1 MPYSEESRPLAYDD
15 TVYPLPKRNV
25 TYPRSA
31 SDRPNVS
38 ATDGHVTPG
47 TETDMPNTTKPNAK
61 TKKRRFWRV
70 TSRHYQGHA
79 FFLLGLKRATDR

>member
-1 MPYSEESRPLAYDD
+1 MTPVADAATRVLPIPYSAEILPLAYDD

-31 SDRPNVS
+31 SDRPNES

-47 TETDMPNTTKPNAK
+47 TEIDVPNSTKPKAK
-61 TKKRRFWRV
+61 TRKRRFWRV
-70 TSRHYQGHA
+70 TSRHYQ
-79 FFLLGLKRATDR
+79 